1 MRETSNQKASYAS
14 KPKKKKPRK
23 NNAAKPSMVA
33 ALTSE
38 PKGYAG

>member
-1 MRETSNQKASYAS
+1 MLKPSNKKPSYAS

-23 NNAAKPSMVA
+23 KNAAKPSMVA

-38 PKGYAG
+38 PKGYA